1 MIRINIRDKKMKKKG
16 AIVAILDNQNR
27 ILLGER
33 PTDITCWAPGK
44 WAFPGGHIER
54 GETPEEAAIRE
65 TKEEMNL
72 DIRDLKELE
81 LGKDNGAFVFYTRSY
96 DGDVT
101 IDHEHT
107 DWAWV
112 SRDNVEQYPLA
123 PYVLEMYDWVLQH
136 D

>member
-1 MIRINIRDKKMKKKG
+1 MKKKG

-27 ILLGER
+27 ILLGAR

-44 WAFPGGHIER
+44 WAFPGGHIES
-54 GETPEEAAIRE
+54 GETPEEAEIRE

-72 DIRDLKELE
+72 EIRDLKELE

-96 DGDVT
+96 NGDVE

-112 SRDNVEQYPLA
+112 SRDDMEHYTLA
-123 PYVLEMYDWVLQH
+123 PHVLEMYDWVLQH